1 MLSVLKRLALLI
13 LNQNLHMTLMIIMNF
28 LVHNVC
34 FFKLWGNEQQ
44 NAGIFSPGQKVA
56 EKGEHPVLA
65 QVIIS
70 GEVVVTDKNGEH
82 FFGPG
87 SVFGLAEGLCH

>member
-1 MLSVLKRLALLI
+1 MFI
-13 LNQNLHMTLMIIMNF
+13 
-28 LVHNVC
+28 
-34 FFKLWGNEQQ
+34 KLWSNEQL

-70 GEVVVTDKNGEH
+70 GEGVVTDKNGEH
-82 FFGPG
+82 FFEPG

>member
-1 MLSVLKRLALLI
+1 MNNK
-13 LNQNLHMTLMIIMNF
+13 TL
-28 LVHNVC
+28 V
-34 FFKLWGNEQQ
+34 FFHRDRK
-44 NAGIFSPGQKVA
+44 SPK
-56 EKGEHPVLA
+56 KGEHPVLA